1 MNRIYLL
8 KLVDGEAPEYS
19 EENKEVHPFYEELTE
34 CLDEKDQEYI
44 GFTDDDDLFIRLDEY
59 KVDKIVR
66 VFKKY
71 FIFSKTDVTDKVISG
86 EMQNLYPEVERFTP
100 KLFENFRLDNTTI
113 DDVLD
118 KINEKGIESLDDLDK
133 RVLSK

>member
-8 KLVDGEAPEYS
+8 RMVDGNTPDYKED
-19 EENKEVHPFYEELTE
+19 EVHPFYEELTE

-44 GFTDDDDLFIRLDEY
+44 GFTDSDDLFVRLDEY
-59 KVDKIVR
+59 KVKKIEAI
-66 VFKKY
+66 FKKY
-71 FIFSKTDVTDKVISG
+71 FIFCKTDVTDKVISG
-86 EMQNLYPEVERFTP
+86 EMQKLYPEVERFTP

-118 KINEKGIESLDDLDK
+118 KINEKGIDSLDEIDK
-133 RVLSK
+133 KVLNK

>member
-8 KLVDGEAPEYS
+8 KLVDGEAPEYN

-34 CLDEKDQEYI
+34 CLDENDQEYI
-44 GFTDDDDLFIRLDEY
+44 GFTDADDLFIRLDEY
-59 KVDKIVR
+59 KVDKIVN

-71 FIFSKTDVTDKVISG
+71 FIFSKSDVTDKVISG
-86 EMQNLYPEVERFTP
+86 EMQKLYPEVEKFTP
-100 KLFENFRLDNTTI
+100 KLFENFRLDNTSI

-118 KINEKGIESLDDLDK
+118 KINEKGIESLDDIDK
-133 RVLSK
+133 KVLNK

>member
-8 KLVDGEAPEYS
+8 RLVDCEAPEC
-19 EENKEVHPFYEELTE
+19 NGVHPFYEELTE

-59 KVDKIVR
+59 KVEKVER

-86 EMQNLYPEVERFTP
+86 EIQKLYPEVEKFTP

-113 DDVLD
+113 DDILD
-118 KINEKGIESLDDLDK
+118 KINDKGIESLDDIDK
-133 RVLSK
+133 KVLSK